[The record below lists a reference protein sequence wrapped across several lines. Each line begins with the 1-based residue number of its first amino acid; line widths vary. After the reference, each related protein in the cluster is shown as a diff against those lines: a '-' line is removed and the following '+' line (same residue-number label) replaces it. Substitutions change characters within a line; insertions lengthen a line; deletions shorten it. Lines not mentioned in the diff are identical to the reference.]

1 MTTLSNPDRITQQW
15 SGDSLPD
22 LDIEHNPERGTYWLS
37 QQQGLQDPIS
47 VEIHPSQVLYI
58 AQKTGMVRELSQNE
72 AAAREALQSRIRELE
87 RDQRRLRLTLLACR
101 DRTEGLY
108 KDLCRELD
116 RGQQDLGVEVAKSAA
131 LADLV
136 ALACADFEDEFELVD
151 ADGGRIY
158 PPTTAQQ
165 DAARLRTGPGFPGN
179 STEFPTKQSRFSHET
194 VPKTGEFPESGA
206 GKGRDLFG
214 GAAG

>member
-1 MTTLSNPDRITQQW
+1 MTTLSNSDRTTQQW

-58 AQKTGMVRELSQNE
+58 AQKAGMVRELSTGE

-87 RDQRRLRLTLLACR
+87 RDQRRLRLTLLACQ

-108 KDLCRELD
+108 RDLCSQND
-116 RGQQDLGVEVAKSAA
+116 RGHEDLSLEVSKSGA
-131 LADLV
+131 LADIL
-136 ALACADFEDEFELVD
+136 ALACADFEDEFEVAAPSD
-151 ADGGRIY
+151 SKRVY

-165 DAARLRTGPGFPGN
+165 DAARFGNSPVFPGRPPKAGE
-179 STEFPTKQSRFSHET
+179 SSR
-194 VPKTGEFPESGA
+194 PAA
-206 GKGRDLFG
+206 GGGRDLFTG
-214 GAAG
+214 QAGA